1 MTKEE
6 YQLWA
11 EHPQTKQ
18 FHKYLSDYRK
28 QIMERWAQGGISGND
43 SLMAIAR
50 AQMADEIVN
59 LDHDAISEF
68 YRAATHE
75 GLFDKETS

>member
-18 FHKYLSDYRK
+18 FHQYLSDYRK
-28 QIMERWAQGGISGND
+28 QLMERWAQGKLYGDEST
-43 SLMAIAR
+43 MAIAR

-59 LDHDAISEF
+59 LDDDSISKF
-68 YRAATHE
+68 YRIQE
-75 GLFDKETS
+75 VV